1 MKIEVMKNIYKFLQ
15 QYATDD
21 DFAAIELKDTP
32 CVMVDTGH
40 LMVTPAQVRSVKYW
54 SGVTNLNDNW

>member
-40 LMVTPAQVRSVKYW
+40 LMVTPAQVRSVKFI
-54 SGVTNLNDNW
+54 GQV